1 MARIKIS
8 AAHRDFSTEL
18 NSLVRLDTIN
28 QSNSGLSRSQLELLT
43 EGVFLSAFRAYENY
57 VEEVFLLY
65 TLEKKSLSGV
75 KPKSH
80 LKPKNYNHSRDLI
93 RSSMPFLDWSN
104 PESVMERASIYL
116 ESGEPLRSA
125 LGGAVRDLLDMKILR
140 NQIAHNSEESRRTYA
155 KLLRREYGTAPLKIP
170 PPGRHLL
177 RTVPRTNPSE
187 HYLINYINK
196 LLSVGSAI
204 AA

>member
-8 AAHRDFSTEL
+8 AAHKDFTTEL
-18 NSLVRLDTIN
+18 SSLIRLDSIN
-28 QSNSGLSRSQLELLT
+28 QSNAGLSKGQLELLT

-65 TLEKKSLSGV
+65 TLEKKSLSGF
-75 KPKSH
+75 KPKSY
-80 LKPKNYNHSRDLI
+80 LKPRSYDHSRDLI

-116 ESGEPLRSA
+116 SSGEPLKTA
-125 LGGAVRDLLDMKILR
+125 LAGATRDLLDMKTLR
-140 NQIAHNSEESRRTYA
+140 NQIAHNSEESKIKYA
-155 KLLRREYGTAPLKIP
+155 KLLRREYGTTPLKIP

-177 RTVPRTNPSE
+177 KAVPRVIPSE
-187 HYLINYINK
+187 HYLVFYINK
-196 LLSVGSAI
+196 LLSVGAAI

>member
-8 AAHRDFSTEL
+8 AAHRDFSAEL
-18 NSLVRLDTIN
+18 NSLIRLDSIN
-28 QSNSGLSRSQLELLT
+28 QSNTGLSRSQLELLT

-57 VEEVFLLY
+57 IEEAFLLY
-65 TLEKKSLSGV
+65 TLEKQTLSGF
-75 KPKSH
+75 KPKSY
-80 LKPKNYNHSRDLI
+80 LKPRSYNHSRELI

-140 NQIAHNSEESRRTYA
+140 NQIAHNSEESKRTYA
-155 KLLRREYGTAPLKIP
+155 KLLRREYGTAPLTIP

-177 RTVPRTNPSE
+177 RTVPRVNPSE

-196 LLSVGSAI
+196 LLEVGAAI

>member
-8 AAHRDFSTEL
+8 AAHRDFAKEL
-18 NSLVRLDTIN
+18 NSLIRLDSIN
-28 QSNSGLSRSQLELLT
+28 QSNTGLSKGQLELLT
-43 EGVFLSAFRAYENY
+43 EGIFLSAFRAYENY

-65 TLEKKSLSGV
+65 TLEKKSLSGF
-75 KPKSH
+75 KPKSY
-80 LKPKNYNHSRDLI
+80 LQPKSYDHSRDLI

-116 ESGEPLRSA
+116 SSGEPMKTA
-125 LGGAVRDLLDMKILR
+125 LAGATRDLLDMKTLR
-140 NQIAHNSEESRRTYA
+140 NQIAHNSEESKIKYA

-177 RTVPRTNPSE
+177 KTVRGASPSE
-187 HYLINYINK
+187 HYLVFYINK
-196 LLSVGSAI
+196 LLSVGMAI